1 MSRYAAYGSPEYFRL
16 LEEKKATKVVI
27 ISPKIQKASVV
38 KKVKDEPVPEKK
50 TSKVVVKKVKD
61 EPHATKKVVVIKKV
75 KEPEPIEE
83 VESEEE
89 TETEEVEEEK
99 PKPKKIVKK
108 VIVKKVLKEEPK
120 PEPVQ
125 ETEPEKPKKGRPKP
139 GTEES
144 IAWGK
149 RMMEIRI
156 QKKLNELNALKD

>member
-27 ISPKIQKASVV
+27 INPKIQKALTS
-38 KKVKDEPVPEKK
+38 KKVKDEPVP
-50 TSKVVVKKVKD
+50 KVVVKKVKD